1 MGCAWLSLSS
11 CLDVVPEATRLWKPE
26 MAPHAMVMNSAGN
39 RKPEA
44 AALFVMALP
53 ASSTSAWPVEASK
66 AAFVATKPVNAGI
79 CRLDAAPMSDAPT
92 MPMTAKMIMP
102 YSR

>member
-1 MGCAWLSLSS
+1 MGCASASLSS

-26 MAPHAMVMNSAGN
+26 MAPQAMVMNSAGN

-53 ASSTSAWPVEASK
+53 AWSTRAWPVEASN

-79 CRLDAAPMSDAPT
+79 CRFVAAPVRDAPT
-92 MPMTAKMIMP
+92 MPMTASKIMP